1 MRQVE
6 GRASEGRAK
15 SNGASRQQN
24 SSQPRTSSLSELA
37 ITTERSLW
45 KIKLAHRAKSFWYPY
60 LTLRNVAIL
69 ERLLATVGL
78 NLLELCR
85 GEHGKVADI
94 GAADGD
100 LAFFLEK
107 QGLSVDVIENEST
120 NFNRLKGARILKE
133 ALNSSVAIR
142 SVDLD
147 SQFPL
152 SGEKYDAVFLLGIL
166 YHLKNPFFLLE
177 RLAQMT
183 SYCFVSTRIANQ
195 TAEGQPLSP
204 YPVAYLLAP
213 QECNNDDTNYWIF
226 SETGLRRLVDRAGWN
241 VLAFLTTGNTTDSIP
256 GGSDRDERAVCL
268 LQSKIVPT
276 LRAFPNPVPAEKGLG
291 KTTISWNTANGDTGK
306 VCVSTN
312 GGEESLF
319 ATSREGSAPANWI
332 RTGSTYEFRLYNSD
346 HTKLLASIVVTKAAQ

>member
-24 SSQPRTSSLSELA
+24 SSQPRTSSLGELA

-120 NFNRLKGARILKE
+120 NFNRLKG
-133 ALNSSVAIR
+133 
-142 SVDLD
+142 
-147 SQFPL
+147 
-152 SGEKYDAVFLLGIL
+152 
-166 YHLKNPFFLLE
+166 H
-177 RLAQMT
+177 
-183 SYCFVSTRIANQ
+183 
-195 TAEGQPLSP
+195 
-204 YPVAYLLAP
+204 
-213 QECNNDDTNYWIF
+213 
-226 SETGLRRLVDRAGWN
+226 
-241 VLAFLTTGNTTDSIP
+241 
-256 GGSDRDERAVCL
+256 
-268 LQSKIVPT
+268 
-276 LRAFPNPVPAEKGLG
+276 
-291 KTTISWNTANGDTGK
+291 
-306 VCVSTN
+306 
-312 GGEESLF
+312 ES
-319 ATSREGSAPANWI
+319 
-332 RTGSTYEFRLYNSD
+332 
-346 HTKLLASIVVTKAAQ
+346 